1 MRRDIP
7 DLNNIPWIKVLLRLN
22 ACPIFLP
29 ISYCVALYDLGRDIL
44 LHPRNNDIPCNN
56 DIPRNNWLLRLTTC
70 HMLIFSVSS
79 MLSLDEVFAYPGV
92 ITGLIVS

>member
-22 ACPIFLP
+22 TCPIFLP

-44 LHPRNNDIPCNN
+44 LHPRNNDIPW
-56 DIPRNNWLLRLTTC
+56 NNWLLILNTC
-70 HMLIFSVSS
+70 HMFTFSVSS

>member
-22 ACPIFLP
+22 TCPIFLP
-29 ISYCVALYDLGRDIL
+29 ISYCVAALYDLGRDIL
-44 LHPRNNDIPCNN
+44 LHPRNKYIPC
-56 DIPRNNWLLRLTTC
+56 NNWLLRLNTC